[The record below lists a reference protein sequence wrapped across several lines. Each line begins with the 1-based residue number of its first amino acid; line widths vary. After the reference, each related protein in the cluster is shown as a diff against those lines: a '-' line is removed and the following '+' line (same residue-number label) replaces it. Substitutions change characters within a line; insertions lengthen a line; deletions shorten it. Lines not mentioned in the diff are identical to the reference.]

1 MREVEQGGAAG
12 EDPSTIFTIS
22 KSSSPVY
29 GNIAVHSS
37 SVRPACMHA
46 SARRCNARPHE
57 RADRP
62 IRVARGRPTAIHRTE
77 AFADT
82 SRVGP
87 AGSGGD
93 AAIHRLGKSEP
104 GRRRHRVLDRAP
116 VCLRPTTGGG
126 TSVRCILYA
135 IVSCCMPS

>member
-12 EDPSTIFTIS
+12 EDPSTIFNIS

-29 GNIAVHSS
+29 GNIAAHSS
-37 SVRPACMHA
+37 LVRPACMHA

-57 RADRP
+57 RADRSEWHE
-62 IRVARGRPTAIHRTE
+62 GRPTGNRTE
-77 AFADT
+77 AFAGT
-82 SRVGP
+82 CRVGP